1 MAGTLLG
8 AVLSFVWVF
17 NRLRADEREYEA
29 EHPTSTRPQGMKAVG
44 WGVALTVLVT
54 VVLVLYWGRA
64 ALLPGLAFGALS
76 TAIEG
81 VALTRLRRT
90 WHEPGTGPLKGFAEG
105 MGLRLAG
112 IAALARR
119 GL

>member
-1 MAGTLLG
+1 
-8 AVLSFVWVF
+8 
-17 NRLRADEREYEA
+17 
-29 EHPTSTRPQGMKAVG
+29 MKAVG

-90 WHEPGTGPLKGFAEG
+90 WHEPGTGPLKGFAAG

-112 IAALARR
+112 VAVLAAAIVMNRSVFPPLPSALGFLGVLVPLLFLEVRWVR
-119 GL
+119 